1 MCAPSWRS
9 WLPEALNTR
18 TTQATGKAPALL
30 GCRQLSP
37 FLSPSPSTS
46 DPQTERAFGLVL
58 SLKSF
63 LPPFANFAGAAMW
76 NNPLFDSSEES
87 ALRGTAIKET
97 KSRRMYV
104 SLSSSM
110 RFIPRVAAAWLMRS
124 DGSGWYL
131 MLKAC
136 WCLTGSGCYCGSR
149 YYRMAI

>member
-1 MCAPSWRS
+1 MCAPSWRNS
-9 WLPEALNTR
+9 LPEAWNTR
-18 TTQATGKAPALL
+18 TTQATGKTPVLL

-46 DPQTERAFGLVL
+46 DPSTERAFGLVL

-63 LPPFANFAGAAMW
+63 FPPFANFMRSAMW
-76 NNPLFDSSEES
+76 NNPLFHSSEES
-87 ALRGTAIKET
+87 ALRGTAIKEM

-110 RFIPRVAAAWLMRS
+110 RFIPCVAEVWLMRS
-124 DGSGWYL
+124 DGPGWYL

-136 WCLTGSGCYCGSR
+136 WCLTSTGCYCGSHR
-149 YYRMAI
+149 YHMAI